1 MKTILLIIPTCAA
14 MLFMTSCAAPFA
26 PFPLSSVTSPGHYS
40 SSARRYSS
48 SSESSA
54 TGIDQTT
61 LNAIDQNNLNN
72 DAANVANTINSV
84 QP

>member
-1 MKTILLIIPTCAA
+1 MKTFLLIIPICAA

-26 PFPLSSVTSPGHYS
+26 PFPLSPGG
-40 SSARRYSS
+40 YSS
-48 SSESSA
+48 SSAS
-54 TGIDQTT
+54 GIDQTT

-72 DAANVANTINSV
+72 DSANLQQSQAAV